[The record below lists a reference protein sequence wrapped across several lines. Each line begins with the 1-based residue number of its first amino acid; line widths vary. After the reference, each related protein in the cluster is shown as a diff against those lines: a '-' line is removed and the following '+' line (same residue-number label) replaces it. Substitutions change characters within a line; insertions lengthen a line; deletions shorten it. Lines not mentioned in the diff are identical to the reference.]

1 MYFQKSGHN
10 RMAPCIS
17 KYPPAKPGHYEVS
30 RSKRLVGDTGAA
42 PTSGP
47 PEGGAGTRGSADPA
61 VIPLLSLPDIR
72 PNRIFIPTDGRHT
85 ISPCSEVLSGE
96 VPLLLPGHS
105 SHVDGTLDFDLG
117 QRTRRSWID
126 LWCAWR
132 LTKASV
138 TMDRRIRQTFT
149 VSPA

>member
-1 MYFQKSGHN
+1 VP
-10 RMAPCIS
+10 AP
-17 KYPPAKPGHYEVS
+17 EVQ
-30 RSKRLVGDTGAA
+30 LIQ
-42 PTSGP
+42 PC
-47 PEGGAGTRGSADPA
+47 
-61 VIPLLSLPDIR
+61 IPLLSLPDIR
-72 PNRIFIPTDGRHT
+72 PNRIFIPTDGRHAT
-85 ISPCSEVLSGE
+85 SPCSEVLSGE

-126 LWCAWR
+126 LSCAWR

-149 VSPA
+149 VSPAQPGDYLRLFIGTLAGPSGRAKLLEPAGRGRNAERTSRARAPVR